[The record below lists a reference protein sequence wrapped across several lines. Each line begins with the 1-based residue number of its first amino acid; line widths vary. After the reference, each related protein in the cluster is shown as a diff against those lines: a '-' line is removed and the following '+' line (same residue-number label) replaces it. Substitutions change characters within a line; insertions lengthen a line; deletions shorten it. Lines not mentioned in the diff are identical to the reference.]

1 MATVTTHPQAMG
13 AEPVHDVESGGGS
26 NDEDVNI
33 DDVDGEEDELD
44 ADGDGDEDMMGQS
57 QFYHLLLR
65 FIFFLLNLYTDDNL
79 VI

>member
-1 MATVTTHPQAMG
+1 MATVTTHPQTMG
-13 AEPVHDVESGGGS
+13 VEPTVHDVESGGGS

-57 QFYHLLLR
+57 QFYHHLL
-65 FIFFLLNLYTDDNL
+65 FFSFHFFVL
-79 VI
+79 

>member
-13 AEPVHDVESGGGS
+13 GEAAVHDVESGGGS

-57 QFYHLLLR
+57 QFYHLLCVS
-65 FIFFLLNLYTDDNL
+65 FSFY
-79 VI
+79 